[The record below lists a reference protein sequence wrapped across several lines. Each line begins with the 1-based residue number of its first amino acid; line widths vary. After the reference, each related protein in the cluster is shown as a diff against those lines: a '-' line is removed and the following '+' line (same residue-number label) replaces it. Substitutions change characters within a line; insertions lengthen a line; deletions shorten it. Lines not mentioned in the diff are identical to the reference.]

1 MYPFPPKIKAPH
13 GFYKNE
19 TVSQL
24 PSLQLNFSV
33 WTENRVSELL
43 TSSLL
48 LRGSAFP
55 DSASW
60 IHYHVIYCRLPP
72 ACLRSVNLSS
82 PVRAETKPR
91 LVCSSSPSVTFTFL
105 PPPPT
110 HSSSPLSLPWSSLAP
125 LSATKPKAQAYGYY
139 LWHFRRKRRKELQM
153 FLLSFLCPPREATAA
168 TFEIVNKR
176 ELLSV
181 ERLSG
186 WSQKRAPWH
195 SLQIPAQGKV

>member
-1 MYPFPPKIKAPH
+1 MDFTKM
-13 GFYKNE
+13 
-19 TVSQL
+19 TVSHV
-24 PSLQLNFSV
+24 PNLQLNFSV
-33 WTENRVSELL
+33 WTKNRVSELL

-82 PVRAETKPR
+82 PVHAETKPR

-125 LSATKPKAQAYGYY
+125 LSATKTKGTG
-139 LWHFRRKRRKELQM
+139 LWVLLVTFQKEEKKRAANV
-153 FLLSFLCPPREATAA
+153 FTLLSLSP
-168 TFEIVNKR
+168 KR
-176 ELLSV
+176 GHGCNLWNS
-181 ERLSG
+181 
-186 WSQKRAPWH
+186 K
-195 SLQIPAQGKV
+195 